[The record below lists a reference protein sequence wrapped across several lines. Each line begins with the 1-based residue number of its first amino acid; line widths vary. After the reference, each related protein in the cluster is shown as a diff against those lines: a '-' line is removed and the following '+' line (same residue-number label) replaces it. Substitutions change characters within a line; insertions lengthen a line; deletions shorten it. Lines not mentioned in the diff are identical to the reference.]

1 MTEECEATT
10 STTELTYSTISI
22 FARRSLSG
30 QDTMKFTSRTTP
42 DEGTI
47 IQYVYGS
54 LSGNMSQYHKIA
66 HLMEDGLIGT
76 VNVKSMV
83 EL

>member
-1 MTEECEATT
+1 
-10 STTELTYSTISI
+10 
-22 FARRSLSG
+22 
-30 QDTMKFTSRTTP
+30 MKFTSRTTP